1 MQLDSRNTI
10 NSIVTT
16 MLPRMSEEA
25 IFQAI
30 MIQVRISYMEHISDC
45 GEKEIDP
52 LIRNQ
57 TLEQLKG
64 TEVRLVEDRYFESNV
79 THNFLFCNTHG
90 GYSCFYNPEPFVQ
103 GKKQSFWEFQSNHD
117 SCWRDD
123 AHHSARIRD
132 NMIRTTLSN
141 MMTFHNKK
149 GIEQYSPGM
158 IVSNFSNLEINQ
170 YTIARFSTDRING
183 DYTKLGSKWEL
194 VQSDGKISLSACKA

>member
-25 IFQAI
+25 SFKAI

-64 TEVRLVEDRYFESNV
+64 TEVRLVEDRYFESDV
-79 THNFLFCNTHG
+79 THNFLFCNTYS
-90 GYSCFYNPEPFVQ
+90 GYSCFY
-103 GKKQSFWEFQSNHD
+103 
-117 SCWRDD
+117 
-123 AHHSARIRD
+123 
-132 NMIRTTLSN
+132 
-141 MMTFHNKK
+141 
-149 GIEQYSPGM
+149 
-158 IVSNFSNLEINQ
+158 
-170 YTIARFSTDRING
+170 
-183 DYTKLGSKWEL
+183 GS
-194 VQSDGKISLSACKA
+194 S